1 MAQDIAAPR
10 LILRLMER
18 ETVEACL
25 AGKLTEASRLL
36 DATIPAEL
44 LEEPTAL
51 RFAKARLD
59 DDPGYGP
66 WSIRAM
72 IHRQERRMVG
82 HIRFHTAPDP
92 DYLHPYARGAVEFG
106 YHVFEGDRRQGY
118 ASEAVGAAMD
128 WAKADFGIR
137 RFIVTVSPANAPS
150 LALIARLGFRWIGEH
165 VDGVDGVEHIF
176 LREVAA

>member
-1 MAQDIAAPR
+1 MHDIQATR

-44 LEEPTAL
+44 LEEPAAL
-51 RFAKARLD
+51 SFAKARLD
-59 DDPGYGP
+59 DDPRYGP

-72 IHRQERRMVG
+72 VHREERRMVG

-92 DYLHPYARGAVEFG
+92 DYLQPYARGALEFG
-106 YHVFEGDRRQGY
+106 YHVFEGDRRRGY
-118 ASEAVGAAMD
+118 ATEAVGAAMD
-128 WAKADFGIR
+128 WAQADFGIR
-137 RFIVTVSPANAPS
+137 RFIVTVSPDNPPS
-150 LALIARLGFRWIGEH
+150 LSLIAGCGFRKIGEH
-165 VDGVDGVEHIF
+165 VDEIDGVEHIF
-176 LREVAA
+176 LREAL

>member
-1 MAQDIAAPR
+1 MAQDIPARR

-25 AGKLTEASRLL
+25 AGKLVEAGRLL

-51 RFAKARLD
+51 SFAKVRLD

-72 IHRQERRMVG
+72 IHQQERQMVG
-82 HIRFHTAPDP
+82 HIRFHTPPDP
-92 DYLHPYARGAVEFG
+92 DYLQPFARGAVEFG

-118 ASEAVGAAMD
+118 AAEAVGTAMD
-128 WAKADFGIR
+128 WAQAAFGICK
-137 RFIVTVSPANAPS
+137 FIVTVSPDNTPS
-150 LALIARLGFRWIGEH
+150 LSLIAGFGFRKIGEH
-165 VDGVDGVEHIF
+165 MDEVDGIEHIY
-176 LREVAA
+176 LREAL